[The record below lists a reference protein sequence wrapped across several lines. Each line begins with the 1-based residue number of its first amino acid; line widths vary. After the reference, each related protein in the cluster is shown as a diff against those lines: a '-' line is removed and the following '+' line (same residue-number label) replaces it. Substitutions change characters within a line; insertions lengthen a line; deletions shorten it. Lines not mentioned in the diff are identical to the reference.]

1 MAVSTQSNIP
11 IAGIKDGVIIL
22 KDGQYRIILEIAAI
36 NFDLKSEQEQNSLI
50 FQYQSFLNSLHFP
63 IEIVVQSKKLDLSPY
78 LKKIQDLANKQTNE
92 LIKIQTQDYVEFVG
106 QLVNLAN
113 IMKKRFYVTVGFQPI
128 VVSNGILDKLFKRS
142 DVGTKLKISE
152 ADFESYSKELRQRAQ
167 TVAQSL
173 GGMGLHCKQLS
184 TQEIIENFYEIYN
197 PEVAGKER
205 LTDTSEVS
213 GYVTQIK
220 RDDTQAND
228 QIQVSTLTESKDI
241 HDINSE
247 TVIDNRNI
255 VVQQQKAVTRQA
267 PVNNIQKTEENDT
280 PLPGENKQS
289 NSSNQKPGQFS
300 QNNQNV
306 QSIQTSQAQAPAFSS
321 PQSQYPKISDTQQ
334 AQSDFTNNQNYGQ

>member
-78 LKKIQDLANKQTNE
+78 LKKIQGLADKQTNE
-92 LIKIQTQDYVEFVG
+92 LIKIQTQDYVDFVG
-106 QLVNLAN
+106 QLVTLAN
-113 IMKKRFYVTVGFQPI
+113 IMKKRFYVTVGYQPI
-128 VVSNGILDKLFKRS
+128 AVNNGILDKLFKRS

-152 ADFESYSKELRQRAQ
+152 ADFNSYSKKLRQRAQ

-205 LTDTSEVS
+205 LTDTNEVS

-220 RDDTQAND
+220 HEETQE
-228 QIQVSTLTESKDI
+228 QVSVPAENKNSYDISK
-241 HDINSE
+241 E
-247 TVIDNRNI
+247 AVIDNKNI
-255 VVQQQKAVTRQA
+255 VVKQQKEIVRQTPA
-267 PVNNIQKTEENDT
+267 TNIEKDETNSVS
-280 PLPGENKQS
+280 LLGENKQS
-289 NSSNQKPGQFS
+289 SSSNQQPQQFS
-300 QNNQNV
+300 QNNQNA
-306 QSIQTSQAQAPAFSS
+306 QPTQTSQSQTPVFSP
-321 PQSQYPKISDTQQ
+321 PQSQYPQISDVEQVQ
-334 AQSDFTNNQNYGQ
+334 VDLTNNQNYGQ